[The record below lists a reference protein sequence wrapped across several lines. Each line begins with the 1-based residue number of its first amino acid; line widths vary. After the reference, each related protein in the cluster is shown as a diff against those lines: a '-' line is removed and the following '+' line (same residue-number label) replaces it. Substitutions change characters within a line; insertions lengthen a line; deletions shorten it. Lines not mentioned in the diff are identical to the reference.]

1 MVIAVADC
9 KQECPHINGL
19 ISFPEL
25 YNETAIKI
33 SDRKKRRIILI
44 ILNFIK

>member
-1 MVIAVADC
+1 MVIAVADY

-33 SDRKKRRIILI
+33 SDGKKEELF
-44 ILNFIK
+44 LLY